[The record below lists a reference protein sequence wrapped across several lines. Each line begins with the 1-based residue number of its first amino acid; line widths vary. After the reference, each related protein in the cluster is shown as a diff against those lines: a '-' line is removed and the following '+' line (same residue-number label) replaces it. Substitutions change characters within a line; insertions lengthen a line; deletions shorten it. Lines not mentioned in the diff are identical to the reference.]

1 MLFPE
6 EEFNN
11 WESSVRPYVGLQ
23 KDVTCK
29 DVSFDA
35 CDEYGCVS
43 PLEGSDEIM
52 QLRAKLQDLNLGG
65 EGQAVPPCVFWLTSA
80 DVHVC
85 CRKQHLRVQWRKRSV
100 FQKLKYCRSFR

>member
-11 WESSVRPYVGLQ
+11 WGNGVRPYVGLW
-23 KDVTCK
+23 KDITCK

-43 PLEGSDEIM
+43 L
-52 QLRAKLQDLNLGG
+52 
-65 EGQAVPPCVFWLTSA
+65 
-80 DVHVC
+80 
-85 CRKQHLRVQWRKRSV
+85 
-100 FQKLKYCRSFR
+100 LKGPD